1 MTAAEILAKLEQLGT
16 APYKRVIMTHGAVE
30 PVFGVKI
37 EELKKIQKVVK
48 VNHALSLELY
58 DSGVYDAMYLAGLI
72 ADDMR
77 MSREELQHWAR
88 TARSPGI
95 AEYTV
100 PWVASQGRFGDE
112 LGRAWIDDPDE
123 LVASAGWA
131 TLGSLVML
139 RDDASLDLAALRT
152 LLGRVQRTI
161 HAQPNRVRYTMNGF
175 VIAAGCAV
183 APLTEAALAAGEAMG
198 VVMVD
203 MGGTACKVP
212 SIPDYIGKVAARG
225 SIGKKKKTVKC

>member
-1 MTAAEILAKLEQLGT
+1 MTAAEILARLEGLGT
-16 APYKRVIMTHGAVE
+16 ASYKRVIMNHGAVE

-48 VNHALSLELY
+48 VNHTLALELY

-72 ADDMR
+72 ADDAK
-77 MSREELQHWAR
+77 MSRQELEHWVT

-100 PWVASQGRFGDE
+100 PWVASQGRFGEE
-112 LGRAWIDDPDE
+112 LALAWIESGDA
-123 LVASAGWA
+123 LVASAGWS
-131 TLGSLVML
+131 TLACLVAL
-139 RDDASLDLAALRT
+139 RRDEELDLPMLRT
-152 LLGRVQRTI
+152 LLERVAQTI
-161 HAQPNRVRYTMNGF
+161 HDQPNRVRYTMNSF
-175 VIAAGCAV
+175 VIAVGAAV
-183 APLTEAALAAGEAMG
+183 ASLTETALATGKAMG
-198 VVMVD
+198 VVTVD

-212 SIPDYIGKVAARG
+212 SVPDYIAKVAARG